1 LSVNNR
7 TSEYKPA
14 KEKDTA
20 RTICICITVISFTL
34 LMLVVALPSMY
45 EKYNEK
51 AKNEAISRLE
61 YISENMD
68 EDIAASLSA
77 KKSTDNV
84 ELPDVI
90 LDDIRT
96 KETQNSAES
105 KVIPR
110 KGGSLSLVYTVQA
123 GSFDDLQSA
132 RKLYDSIINDLTS
145 EDLSYLRIEEVGQ
158 YYAVR
163 IGKFEERRSAEIFH
177 EKTSSQLSTTMIMQV
192 YIKEERIKKLHSSVA
207 HFGTAFYIDLNLLSL
222 NSLIF

>member
-1 LSVNNR
+1 
-7 TSEYKPA
+7 
-14 KEKDTA
+14 
-20 RTICICITVISFTL
+20 
-34 LMLVVALPSMY
+34 MLVVALPSMY

-51 AKNEAISRLE
+51 DKKEAISRLE
-61 YISENMD
+61 YISKDMD

-105 KVIPR
+105 KVIPG
-110 KGGSLSLVYTVQA
+110 KEGSLSLVYTVQA

-177 EKTSSQLSTTMIMQV
+177 EKTRSQLSTTMIMQV
-192 YIKEERIKKLHSSVA
+192 YIKEERIKKFHSSVA
-207 HFGTAFYIDLNLLSL
+207 HFGTAFYIDLNLLSF